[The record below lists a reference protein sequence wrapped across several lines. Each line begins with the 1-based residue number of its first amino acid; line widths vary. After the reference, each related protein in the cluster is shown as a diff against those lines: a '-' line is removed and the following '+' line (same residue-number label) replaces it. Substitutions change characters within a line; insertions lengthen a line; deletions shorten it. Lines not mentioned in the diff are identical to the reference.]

1 MSDKVVNISNI
12 IKEEA
17 ERMKNI
23 FFETSDYIYNNPE
36 LGNQE
41 YKSSKKLIDLLI
53 ENGFEVEKGIVGKET
68 AFKAVFD
75 SKKPGATVA
84 YLCEYDALP
93 EIGHGCG
100 HNIIGTASA
109 AAGILLSK
117 VLEKTGGKVYV
128 IGTPAEETDG
138 AKVIM
143 AEKGVF
149 DDVDVALMFHPSSE
163 NNKSGTS
170 LAMDALEFTYH
181 GKTAHAAA
189 DPEEGINALDA
200 VIQLFNG
207 INALRQHVKSD
218 VRIHG
223 IITNGGAAPNIVPDK
238 AVARFYA
245 RAKERSYL
253 NEVVE
258 KIKNIAHGAALM
270 TGSTLEI
277 TNYEISYDNMVT
289 NQHLSDTFCKNLREV
304 GVTEIKEPRKSFGS
318 IDMGNVSKVT
328 AAIHPYLSLGSSNFA
343 AHSKEMADATI
354 TDEAHDMML
363 KGIIALALTGYD
375 VLSDKD
381 LYRNIREEF
390 EKNKNN

>member
-1 MSDKVVNISNI
+1 MNNNINDLSNF

-17 ERMKNI
+17 EKMKEV
-23 FFETSDYIYNNPE
+23 FFNTCDYIYNNPE
-36 LGNQE
+36 LGNNE
-41 YKSSKKLIDLLI
+41 FKSSSRIIDLLI
-53 ENGFEVEKGIVGKET
+53 DNGFKVEKGIVGRAT

-75 SKKPGATVA
+75 SKKPGPCIA

-100 HNIIGTASA
+100 HNVIGTSSA

-117 VLEKTGGKVYV
+117 VIEKTGGSVYV

-138 AKVIM
+138 AKVEM
-143 AEKGVF
+143 ASKGVF

-163 NNKSGTS
+163 THKSGTS
-170 LAMDALEFTYH
+170 LAMDALEFTFY

-223 IITNGGAAPNIVPDK
+223 IITNGGAAPNVVPDK

-258 KIKNIAHGAALM
+258 KIKNIAHGAALI
-270 TGSTLEI
+270 TGATVEI
-277 TNYEISYDNMVT
+277 TNYEASYDNMVT
-289 NQHLSDTFCKNLREV
+289 NQHLSEAFSKNLREV
-304 GVTEIKEPRKSFGS
+304 GITDISEPRQSFGS

-328 AAIHPYLSLGSSNFA
+328 AAIHPYVSLGSAKFA
-343 AHSKEMADATI
+343 GHSKEMADATI
-354 TDEAHDMML
+354 TEEAHEMML

-375 VLSDKD
+375 VLSDKE
-381 LYRNIREEF
+381 LYQNIRTEF
-390 EKNKNN
+390 ENSKNK

>member
-1 MSDKVVNISNI
+1 MNNNINDLSNF

-17 ERMKNI
+17 EKMKEV
-23 FFETSDYIYNNPE
+23 FFNTCDYIYNNPE
-36 LGNQE
+36 LGNNE
-41 YKSSKKLIDLLI
+41 FKSSSRIIDLLI
-53 ENGFEVEKGIVGKET
+53 DNGFKVEKGIVGRAT

-75 SKKPGATVA
+75 SKKPGPSIA

-93 EIGHGCG
+93 EVGHGCG
-100 HNIIGTASA
+100 HNVIGTASA

-138 AKVIM
+138 AKVEM
-143 AEKGVF
+143 AKKGVF

-163 NNKSGTS
+163 THKSGTS
-170 LAMDALEFTYH
+170 LAMDALEFTFH

-189 DPEEGINALDA
+189 DPEDGINALDG

-207 INALRQHVKSD
+207 INAIRQHVKSD

-223 IITNGGAAPNIVPDK
+223 IITNGGAAPNVVPDK
-238 AVARFYA
+238 AVARFYI

-258 KIKNIAHGAALM
+258 KIKNIAHGAAQM
-270 TGSTLEI
+270 TGASVEI
-277 TNYEISYDNMVT
+277 TNYEASYDNMVT
-289 NQHLSDTFCKNLREV
+289 NQHLSEAFSKNLKEV
-304 GVTEIKEPRKSFGS
+304 GITDINGPRQSFGS

-328 AAIHPYLSLGSSNFA
+328 AAIHPYVSLGSAKFA

-354 TDEAHDMML
+354 TEEAHEMML

-375 VLSDKD
+375 VLSDKE
-381 LYRNIREEF
+381 LYQNIRAEF
-390 EKNKNN
+390 ENSKNK